1 MNNEKKSLLKSKLY
15 AEISYI
21 RGLMKNS
28 IPQNQEPVDIRKGSL
43 RPKFIFSIINIAQSS
58 FNAGNYF
65 S

>member
-15 AEISYI
+15 AEIPYI

-43 RPKFIFSIINIAQSS
+43 GPKFIFFDYKYCAII
-58 FNAGNYF
+58 F
-65 S
+65 

>member
-15 AEISYI
+15 AEIFH

-43 RPKFIFSIINIAQSS
+43 RPKFIFFDYKYCAII
-58 FNAGNYF
+58 F
-65 S
+65 